1 MRERERERERER
13 HTHTQQKTQK
23 GTPAKEK
30 ASYVFVNV
38 QYSLCVVCGFIF
50 VCVSVVTLQ
59 QVPHRVPTL

>member
-1 MRERERERERER
+1 MRERERD
-13 HTHTQQKTQK
+13 THTQQKTQK